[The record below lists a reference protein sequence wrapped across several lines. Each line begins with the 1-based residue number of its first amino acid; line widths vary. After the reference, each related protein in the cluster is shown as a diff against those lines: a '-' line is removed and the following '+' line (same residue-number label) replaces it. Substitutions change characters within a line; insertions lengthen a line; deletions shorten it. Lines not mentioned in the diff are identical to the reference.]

1 MYVGSAEF
9 RAANDK
15 PVQKHK
21 ISGTIDGIA
30 FTPNNLLQGS
40 VTVTNQC
47 SDSTD
52 AKIGGVYVGTL
63 KMTFLSNIGI
73 EPETWA
79 GRVIVLNFSLL
90 TDEEPETW
98 ETFSLGVFTVAAA
111 ERNLQGVTVTA
122 YDNMT
127 KFDKKITWEYLPSGT
142 LYTILS
148 DVCSKAGVTC
158 GMTQAQCEALPNG
171 TENLGM
177 YPGNDCETLR
187 DILFYLAELVAGFC
201 TINRA
206 GELIIKSFINQ
217 INIIGT
223 TPELPA
229 DRRLT
234 GASISDYTT
243 HFTGVSWH
251 NMKTET
257 EDVSGSSGGGIIYDL
272 GANPFLQYG
281 TGQTIMNMADQIRQ
295 AIGYPLR
302 PFSATIMS
310 APIWEL
316 GDKIKLTEGIAE
328 DYNSVTI
335 IHSVTFT
342 AGKGTKIQCF
352 GANPVIVA
360 SNTQNKAASSAG
372 NSARLNS
379 TGFKRYS
386 NLEGITIGPAP
397 EKVTEI
403 NFVAEKET
411 DFDIWHEYLIETTLG
426 SGSTAVEL
434 TATYYL
440 DGDLLDR
447 KPVETYEDAAKHILT
462 LNYSEGVT
470 DGTHTWEVYL
480 QASGGTATIKP
491 NEAIAVLKGE
501 GLSKAE
507 IWDGLIILSDSV
519 QAVPFIMEQGTIS
532 ESFTLSLFDPV
543 MLQLAENVANH
554 PITMAQAGI
563 TETVNLTLYQ
573 PAWPIGEEDSTDVL
587 AIETGNFYIETE

>member
-1 MYVGSAEF
+1 MYSGSLAF
-9 RAANDK
+9 RAANAE
-15 PVQKHK
+15 PLQRHS
-21 ISGTIDGIA
+21 ISGTIDGVP
-30 FTPNNLLQGS
+30 FTADNVLIGS
-40 VTVTNQC
+40 VTVSNQC

-52 AKIGGVYVGTL
+52 MKIGGVYVGTL

-73 EPETWA
+73 TPETWA

-90 TDEEPETW
+90 TDEDPETW
-98 ETFSLGVFTVAAA
+98 ETFSLGVFTVAQA

-127 KFDKKITWEYLPSGT
+127 KFDKKITWEYLPSGS
-142 LYTILS
+142 LYSILL
-148 DVCSKAGVTC
+148 DVCTKAGVTF
-158 GMTQAQCEALPNG
+158 GMSQAQCEALPNG

-187 DILFYLAELVAGFC
+187 DVLFYLAELVAGFC
-201 TINRA
+201 TINRN
-206 GELIIKSFINQ
+206 GELIVKSYINQ
-217 INIIGT
+217 INVLGT
-223 TPELPA
+223 VPTLPA

-243 HFTGVSWH
+243 HFTGVTWKD
-251 NMKTET
+251 MKTES
-257 EDVSGSSGGGIIYDL
+257 DNLVGSDSGIVYNL

-281 TGQTIMNMADQIRQ
+281 TNQTLFNMAH
-295 AIGYPLR
+295 AIIDSISYPFR

-310 APIWEL
+310 APVWEL
-316 GDKIKLTEGIAE
+316 GDRIKLTDGIAE
-328 DYNSVTI
+328 DYNSVTV
-335 IHSVTFT
+335 IHSVVFT
-342 AGKGTKIQCF
+342 AGKGTKLQCF

-360 SNTQNKAASSAG
+360 SNTQNKAANGAG

-379 TGFKRYS
+379 TNYKRFS
-386 NLEGITIGPAP
+386 NLEGITVGSAP

-403 NFVAEKET
+403 SFVAEKET
-411 DFDIWHEYLIETTLG
+411 DFDVWHEYLIETTLG

-462 LNYSEGVT
+462 LNYSEGVS
-470 DGTHTWEVYL
+470 DGVHTWEVYL

-507 IWDGLIILSDSV
+507 TWDGIIILADSL
-519 QAVPFIMEQGTIS
+519 QALPIKMGTGSIS
-532 ESFTLSLFDPV
+532 ESFTLTLYDPV
-543 MLQLAENVANH
+543 TLQLSDSVAALAIKMGT
-554 PITMAQAGI
+554 PTI
-563 TETVNLTLYQ
+563 TENVNLTMYQ
-573 PAWPIGEEDSTDVL
+573 PAWPIGEETSTFVL
-587 AIETGNFYIETE
+587 APETGDFYIETE